1 MNTVLESFQ
10 LGRGKTELD
19 VFLEPTCPYSKIA
32 YEKLPP
38 LVAAAGEDKL
48 TVKIRFVS
56 QPWHLFSVVVIRC
69 ILAAAAAEGQ
79 EAGLKTLGKV
89 FDNREDFVCTDHS
102 SGPNLSRSPAD
113 IVSQITSLSGV
124 DFRAAFEQDEI
135 TDAIKWHV
143 KYVRQNGIHVSPT
156 FAVNGLLNHS
166 MSSGQSIEE
175 WLELLGLK

>member
-1 MNTVLESFQ
+1 MNSALEAFK
-10 LGRGKTELD
+10 LGHGETELD
-19 VFLEPTCPYSKIA
+19 VFLEPTCPYSGLTF
-32 YEKLPP
+32 EKLPA
-38 LVAAAGEDKL
+38 LVAAAGENRL
-48 TVKIRFVS
+48 TVKIRLIS
-56 QPWHLFSVVVIRC
+56 QPWHLFSVAVIRC

-89 FDNREDFVCTDHS
+89 FENREDFVCTDHC

-113 IVSQITSLSGV
+113 IFDQITSLSGV

-143 KYVRQNGIHVSPT
+143 KYVRQNGVHVSPT
-156 FAVNGLLNHS
+156 FTVNGLVNNG

-175 WLELLGLK
+175 WLELLQLN